1 MIKSL
6 KILWNIFM
14 IATDLKETL
23 IPLIKSKIP
32 TFIWGNPGVG
42 KSSLVQQIADE
53 KNMLFIDLR
62 LSLLDPTDLRGIPFF
77 ESDEKKAVW
86 AKPEFLPDTNSKENG
101 ILFLDEINS
110 APPTIQ
116 AAAYQLIL
124 DRKIGEYILPE
135 NFAIIAAGN
144 YESDRG
150 VTYRMPTPLAN
161 RFVHLNF
168 DLDFDSW
175 KIWAFSANIDKKI
188 ISYLSYKPSDLFVFD
203 PKSSQKSFA
212 TPRSWKF
219 VDDILKSDIKEE
231 LLESVISGAIGKDIA
246 GEFINYCKVMDE
258 LPNIDDIL
266 VGEKVEIPT
275 RNSALYALTTGIV
288 YALKQNFTTENLTNV
303 LKFSLFLSG
312 EFAVMLIRDMQKDG
326 IDVEKSPYWKEWVDA
341 HRFLIS

>member
-1 MIKSL
+1 MKAI
-6 KILWNIFM
+6 
-14 IATDLKETL
+14 DLKDAL
-23 IPLIKSKIP
+23 IPLIDSKIP
-32 TFIWGNPGVG
+32 VFIWGNPGVG
-42 KSSLVQQIADE
+42 KSSLVSQIANQ
-53 KNMLFIDLR
+53 KKMNFIDLR

-77 ESDEKKAVW
+77 EKDEKKAVW
-86 AKPEFLPDTNSKENG
+86 AKPEFLPDTNSQEFG

-124 DRKIGEYILPE
+124 DRKIGEYTLPV
-135 NFAIIAAGN
+135 NYSIVAAGN

-175 KIWAFSANIDKKI
+175 KLWAYDANIDKRI
-188 ISYLSYKPSDLFVFD
+188 ISYLSYKPSDLFMFD

-219 VDDILKSDIKEE
+219 VDDILKSKVDEK
-231 LLESVISGAIGKDIA
+231 LLENVIGGAVGKETA
-246 GEFINYCKVMDE
+246 QEFTNYCKVIDE
-258 LPNIDDIL
+258 LPNIEDIL
-266 VGEKVEIPT
+266 KGDDVQIPQ
-275 RNSALYALTTGIV
+275 RNSALYAMTTGIV
-288 YALKQNFTTENLTNV
+288 YALKENFTTEHLTNI
-303 LKFSLFLSG
+303 LQFSLQLNG
-312 EFAVMLIRDMQKDG
+312 EFAVMLIRDMQKAG
-326 IDVEKSPYWKEWVDA
+326 LDVESSPEWKTWVDE

>member
-1 MIKSL
+1 MNSQ
-6 KILWNIFM
+6 
-14 IATDLKETL
+14 DLKDAL
-23 IPLIKSKIP
+23 IPLVDSKIP
-32 TFIWGNPGVG
+32 VFIWGNPGVG
-42 KSSLVQQIADE
+42 KSSLVAQIADE
-53 KNMLFIDLR
+53 KDMRFIDLR

-86 AKPEFLPDTNSKENG
+86 AKPEFLPDIDSKEHG

-124 DRKIGEYILPE
+124 DRKIGEYILPK
-135 NFAIIAAGN
+135 NYAIVAAGN

-175 KIWAFSANIDKKI
+175 KLWAFKTNIDKRI
-188 ISYLSYKPSDLFVFD
+188 ISYLSYKQSDLFRFD
-203 PKSSQKSFA
+203 PKSGDKSFA

-219 VDDILKSDIKEE
+219 VDDILKSNVDEK
-231 LLESVISGAIGKDIA
+231 LLERVITGAIGESCA

-258 LPNIDDIL
+258 VPDISAIL
-266 VGEKVEIPT
+266 KGEKIDIPQK
-275 RNSALYALTTGIV
+275 NSVLYALCIGIV
-288 YALKQNFTTENLTNV
+288 YALKEDKSVESLSNV
-303 LKFSLFLSG
+303 LEFSLSLNG
-312 EFAVMLIRDMQKDG
+312 EFSVMLIRDLQKEG
-326 IDVEKSPYWKEWVDA
+326 VDVESSPMWKVWVDSN
-341 HRFLIS
+341 RFLIS

>member
-1 MIKSL
+1 
-6 KILWNIFM
+6 M
-14 IATDLKETL
+14 IATDLKQAL
-23 IPLIKSKIP
+23 IPLIESKIP

-42 KSSLVQQIADE
+42 KSSLVQQIANE
-53 KNMLFIDLR
+53 KEMKFIDLR

-77 ESDEKKAVW
+77 ESDIKKAVW
-86 AKPEFLPDTNSKENG
+86 AKPEFLPDTSSEEFG

-124 DRKIGEYILPE
+124 DRKIGEYVLPK

-175 KIWAFSANIDKKI
+175 KLWAYENNIDKRI
-188 ISYLSYKPSDLFVFD
+188 ISYLSYKQSDLFMFD
-203 PKSSQKSFA
+203 PKSPNKSFA

-219 VDDILKSDIKEE
+219 VDDILKS
-231 LLESVISGAIGKDIA
+231 S
-246 GEFINYCKVMDE
+246 
-258 LPNIDDIL
+258 
-266 VGEKVEIPT
+266 
-275 RNSALYALTTGIV
+275 
-288 YALKQNFTTENLTNV
+288 LKQSF
-303 LKFSLFLSG
+303 
-312 EFAVMLIRDMQKDG
+312 
-326 IDVEKSPYWKEWVDA
+326 
-341 HRFLIS
+341 